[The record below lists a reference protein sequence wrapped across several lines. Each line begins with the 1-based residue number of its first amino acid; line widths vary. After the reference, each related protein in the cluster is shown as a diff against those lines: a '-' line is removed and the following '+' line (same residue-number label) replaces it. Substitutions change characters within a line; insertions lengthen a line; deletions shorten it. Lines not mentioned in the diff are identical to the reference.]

1 MNIISNLL
9 NFSLNY
15 FFNITGDLGV
25 AIILLTIS
33 VRLLLMPLSFKQK
46 LSIQG
51 TQKISKDLETIK
63 EKYKNNEEKLDIET
77 QKYYKQN
84 AKGMMGCLVSFLQ
97 IPIVFT
103 LYNVIL
109 KMPINAGTMLLPW
122 VSSLKMT
129 DSFFIIPTIYT
140 LSMLS
145 PNILPYIPFLK
156 VATDAKINKVS
167 FIITSFIS
175 ILITFKA
182 PIALGLYFITTSL
195 FSLIE
200 EVAFR
205 LYTKRKVISA

>member
-9 NFSLNY
+9 NVSLDY
-15 FFNITGDLGV
+15 FFNITGDLGI

-46 LSIQG
+46 LSIQKN
-51 TQKISKDLETIK
+51 QKISKDLEIIK
-63 EKYKNNEEKLDIET
+63 EQFKNNKEMLDTET

-97 IPIVFT
+97 IPIIFT

-109 KMPINAGTMLLPW
+109 KMPANAGTILLPW

-129 DSFFIIPTIYT
+129 DSFFILPAIYT

-145 PNILPYIPFLK
+145 PTILPYIPFLK

-167 FIITSFIS
+167 LIITSFIS

-182 PIALGLYFITTSL
+182 PVALGLYFITTSL
-195 FSLIE
+195 FSFVE

-205 LYTKRKVISA
+205 LYTKRRILSA